1 MHNKIYNKFWQV
13 GDFNEEESKPALA
26 QFLHICNAVNLIS
39 ENTCY
44 KSE

>member
-1 MHNKIYNKFWQV
+1 MHNQIYNKFWQI
-13 GDFNEEESKPALA
+13 GDFNKEESKPALA
-26 QFLHICNAVNLIS
+26 QLHIYDTVNLIS